1 MKTFLGRL
9 YRNMMVIEIS
19 SNQKTKGIVAGRVIG
34 ILDGEGMIPEF
45 NNRENGYILQ
55 DDSGRIV
62 VLSDDLPNIG
72 DIIKVMVEKLS
83 VGIQQVGEWQILVNC
98 TDFFITSSSPN
109 FLKMIVD
116 ENLKEKLQ
124 NRALIINEIR
134 SFFLGRGFLEI
145 DTPELVKYPGQEPY
159 LDLFKTQFLGCYEG
173 KKIEDDLYLI
183 SSPEYALKKYL
194 VGGFEK
200 IFQIGKAFRNKESF
214 SERHNPE
221 FTLLEWYRAY
231 ASYLDIMDDT
241 EELVKYLF
249 KIFNRGN
256 EVLKY
261 HGKEINMIVKW
272 DRISVTDVF
281 KKYAGVQM
289 PENDQEKFFEIFL
302 NQIEPQLGMEKPVI
316 IFDYP
321 ISMAALS
328 KTSEANPK
336 FAERFEVYI
345 SGMELCNAFS
355 ELNDPIEQ
363 QKRLEEEKILR
374 QKIGKDT
381 YDIDPKFI
389 AALQIGMPPAG
400 GNALGVDRLIMLL
413 LGENNIENILP
424 IPYRDL

>member
-1 MKTFLGRL
+1 MKNFLGKL

-19 SNQKTKGIVAGRVIG
+19 SNQKIKGIVAGRVIG

-45 NNRENGYILQ
+45 NNREKGYILQ

-72 DIIKVMVEKLS
+72 DIIKVMVEKLP

-98 TDFFITSSSPN
+98 EDFFIAPSSPN

-116 ENLKEKLQ
+116 ENLKAKLKK
-124 NRALIINEIR
+124 RALIINEIR
-134 SFFLGRGFLEI
+134 NFFLGRGFLEI
-145 DTPELVKYPGQEPY
+145 DTPALVKYPGQEPY

-173 KKIEDDLYLI
+173 KKVKDDLYLI

-249 KIFNRGN
+249 EIFNGGN
-256 EVLKY
+256 EVLRY
-261 HGKEINMIVKW
+261 QGKEIQIIVKW
-272 DRISVTDVF
+272 DRISVTDAF

-302 NQIEPQLGMEKPVI
+302 NKIEPQLGMKKPVI

-328 KTSEANPK
+328 KASDVNPK
-336 FAERFEVYI
+336 LAERFEVYI
-345 SGMELCNAFS
+345 GGMELCNAFS

-374 QKIGKDT
+374 QKIGKDI

-413 LGENNIENILP
+413 LGVDNIENILP